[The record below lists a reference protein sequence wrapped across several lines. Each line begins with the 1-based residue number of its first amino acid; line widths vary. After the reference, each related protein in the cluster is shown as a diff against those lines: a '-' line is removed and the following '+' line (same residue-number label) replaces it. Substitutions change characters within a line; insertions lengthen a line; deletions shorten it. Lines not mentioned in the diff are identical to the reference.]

1 MTLLAPERPAVA
13 RLALTDPTYSLYWE
27 TRNTE
32 AKADRLRQAL
42 RVSIESFS
50 QIMPYFAYNL
60 KVETGETPTFDET
73 IHYAWACLAARAQ

>member
-13 RLALTDPTYSLYWE
+13 RLALRDPTYPLYWE
-27 TRNTE
+27 TRATE

-60 KVETGETPTFDET
+60 KVETGEPPTFDET
-73 IHYAWACLAARAQ
+73 IHFAWACLAARAQ

>member
-1 MTLLAPERPAVA
+1 MTLLASERPAVA
-13 RLALTDPTYSLYWE
+13 RLALRDPTYPS
-27 TRNTE
+27 TGNTATE

-73 IHYAWACLAARAQ
+73 IRFAWACLAARAQ